1 MIITVTPNPSLD
13 RTYHVDEFR
22 LGELHRANYV
32 AVEASGKGVNVSR
45 VLAALGVPTVAVL
58 PVGGRAGHD
67 LATLL
72 GETRLPCRAVHV
84 GGAARVNVTVI
95 EPGGRTTKVN
105 EPGEPLTEAELDEL
119 VRQAR
124 TAAVETGAAWVAC
137 CGSLPP
143 GAGPEL
149 VARLVDAAHAAGA
162 RAAVDT
168 SGAAL
173 PAALAAGADLV
184 KPNREELAE
193 LAGRPLPDLADVVGA
208 AREVAAGGTAVL
220 ASAGSEGAVLVD
232 GGATRCLWARAP
244 RIRPVNTTGAG
255 DTLLAGY
262 LAAFLGRGAADAA
275 VCLAE
280 AVALGTSACLVPGT
294 AELPERLI
302 PAAEVTVRRID
313 AAPLPEEPHEA
324 RRSLA
329 NGAEPGPARLDI
341 GGVG

>member
-22 LGELHRANYV
+22 LGELHRANHV
-32 AVEASGKGVNVSR
+32 GVEASGKGVNVSR
-45 VLAALGVPTVAVL
+45 VLAALGVPTVAVI

-67 LATLL
+67 LAALL
-72 GETRLPCRAVHV
+72 GATGLPCRAVRV
-84 GGAARVNVTVI
+84 AGAARVNVTVI

-105 EPGEPLTEAELDEL
+105 EPGEPLTAAELDEL

-124 TAAVETGAAWVAC
+124 TAAVEHEAAWVAC

-193 LAGRPLPDLADVVGA
+193 LAGRPLPGLADVAAA
-208 AREVAAGGTAVL
+208 AREIAAGGVTVL
-220 ASAGSEGAVLVD
+220 ASAGSDGAVLVA
-232 GGATRCLWARAP
+232 GPRSLWAAAP
-244 RIRPVNTTGAG
+244 PIRPVNTTGAG

-262 LAAFLGRGAADAA
+262 LAGLAAREAGGPAGDLAG
-275 VCLAE
+275 CLAE

-294 AELPERLI
+294 AELPGRLI

-313 AAPLPEEPHEA
+313 TD
-324 RRSLA
+324 
-329 NGAEPGPARLDI
+329 GVEPGGARLDI